1 MVISRR
7 AGEAPV
13 SPRTADERRLPRTAE
28 RRSPRALA
36 HDPPVTRTDWTLD
49 REFRGVEF
57 LDDAR
62 VRGGWDDAA
71 WERLRRHG
79 GMHLDR
85 RRLDAASPPDHVA
98 AGTQVVAYSFACEP
112 QRLEFPPDAILLD
125 EGGLVAV
132 NKPPWWC
139 VQGTRASRLVSLE
152 RELRTRLDCARLTP
166 IHRLDRETSGVILF
180 AREGRVAGDIGKQL
194 ARREVRKEYVALVH
208 PAPVEDTWI
217 VEGRIVRIEH
227 PSHSLFE
234 LRREGSEGL
243 PSATRFEVAERR
255 GEQARVRAF
264 PLTGRTHQL
273 RVHLVASG
281 CPIVGDSLY
290 SGGWSPGASWSAERL
305 QLHASSIAF
314 LLGGREMRIEAPI
327 PADFG

>member
-1 MVISRR
+1 MSPSPGGGIRI
-7 AGEAPV
+7 
-13 SPRTADERRLPRTAE
+13 SPRSAE

-36 HDPPVTRTDWTLD
+36 HDPPVTRSAWTTD
-49 REFRGVEF
+49 REFGVDGF
-57 LDDAR
+57 LEDAR
-62 VRGGWDDAA
+62 ARGGWDDDA
-71 WERLRRHG
+71 WERLLRHG

-85 RRLDAASPPDHVA
+85 TRFEASPDSRRIPS
-98 AGTQVVAYSFACEP
+98 GTVVVAYSFAREP
-112 QRLEFPPDAILLD
+112 RPLELSPSVILLD

-152 RELRTRLDCARLTP
+152 RALRGMLDCPRLTP
-166 IHRLDRETSGVILF
+166 VHRLDRETSGVILF
-180 AREGRVAGDIGKQL
+180 AREGRVAGDIGRQL
-194 ARREVRKEYVALVH
+194 ARREVGKEYVAVVH
-208 PAPVEDTWI
+208 PAPAADAWQ

-243 PSATRFEVAERR
+243 PSATRFDVVERR
-255 GEQARVRAF
+255 GERAWIRAF

-290 SGGWSPGASWSAERL
+290 AGGWSPGAPWSAERL
-305 QLHASSIAF
+305 QLHASAITFRFGA
-314 LLGGREMRIEAPI
+314 RQMRIEAPV
-327 PADFG
+327 PEDFG